1 MSPNSR
7 STTSKWLKNIAF
19 FLVFAALGG
28 LVGAIIGR
36 SLKHATRKPDDWIL
50 LALPV
55 AIFAA
60 IAWHELGHALAG
72 RLAGF
77 RLYLFAAGPLR
88 IDRLGH
94 SLHFSFNRDIRLWGG
109 VAASIPPP
117 DALPSP
123 AQLQRAMLRMVAGGP
138 IFSLLGA
145 LVLLPAAWLLQ
156 PLSIN
161 AAGLLAI
168 TGFLS
173 FAIALATC
181 IPSRAAGFL
190 SDGARILQL
199 LRKGPEAAQ
208 WCSLAALSSLS
219 TTLRPRDWPPALI
232 DEIAAIP
239 PCSYDGLMAL
249 WIRHNHHAD
258 REQWDLART
267 LLHQAL
273 DLLDHWPASTRGL
286 LHLSAAFLFATRDR
300 DPAAARHHFTLAA
313 KPGLLSRD
321 DLAPIEAAVLAAEG
335 RRDEAL
341 AAADRA
347 ETALASKPPGPAAPA
362 REFLQTLRQSA

>member
-7 STTSKWLKNIAF
+7 SSASKWLKNLAF

-28 LVGAIIGR
+28 VVGAVIGR
-36 SLKHATRKPDDWIL
+36 SLKHAPVRPDIWIL
-50 LALPV
+50 LVLPLS
-55 AIFAA
+55 IFAA
-60 IAWHELGHALAG
+60 IAWHELGHVLAG

-88 IDRLGH
+88 IDRSGH

-117 DALPSP
+117 EALPSP
-123 AQLQRAMLRMVAGGP
+123 AQLPRAMLRTVAGGP

-145 LVLLPAAWLLQ
+145 LVLLPAAWLLH
-156 PLSIN
+156 PVSIN

-168 TGFLS
+168 TGFIS

-199 LRKGPEAAQ
+199 LRKGPEASQ

-232 DEIAAIP
+232 DEIAAIQ

-249 WIRHNHHAD
+249 WLRHNHHAD
-258 REQWDLART
+258 REEWDSARD

-273 DLLDHWPASTRGL
+273 ALLDHWPAPTRGI
-286 LHLSAAFLFATRDR
+286 LHLAAAYFFATRDL
-300 DPAAARHHFTLAA
+300 DPAAARHHFDLAA
-313 KPGLLSRD
+313 KPGLRGRD
-321 DLAPIEAAVLAAEG
+321 DLAVVETAVLLAEG

-347 ETALASKPPGPAAPA
+347 EAALASTPPGPAAPA
-362 REFLQTLRQSA
+362 REFLQTLRQSV

>member
-1 MSPNSR
+1 MATKPQ
-7 STTSKWLKNIAF
+7 STAFKWLKNIAF

-28 LVGAIIGR
+28 LTGVIIGR

-50 LALPV
+50 LALPL

-123 AQLQRAMLRMVAGGP
+123 AQLQRAMLRLVAGGPIFSLIGALALPSPAQLQRAMLRLVAGGP

-239 PCSYDGLMAL
+239 PSSYDGLMAL

-258 REQWDLART
+258 REQWELART

-313 KPGLLSRD
+313 KPGLL
-321 DLAPIEAAVLAAEG
+321 
-335 RRDEAL
+335 
-341 AAADRA
+341 DRK
-347 ETALASKPPGPAAPA
+347 SVV
-362 REFLQTLRQSA
+362 